1 MQEKSEKCI
10 KEHSIWQKITYLYTC
25 IQFKV
30 IFPLS
35 SMEDTSLPLAIL
47 KYKVQVCN
55 TMKND
60 GIDIFSSS
68 IQFFT
73 ICLLY
78 IRGNSKNLSH
88 GKLSK
93 LSINVK
99 KYSASLCIQK
109 CNTIHY
115 DYIFSIH
122 IMHGLRTPNEAFFHR
137 NP

>member
-1 MQEKSEKCI
+1 
-10 KEHSIWQKITYLYTC
+10 
-25 IQFKV
+25 
-30 IFPLS
+30 
-35 SMEDTSLPLAIL
+35 MENTSLPLAIL

-68 IQFFT
+68 IQFLPFVYST
-73 ICLLY
+73 LGETWDSI
-78 IRGNSKNLSH
+78 SKNLSH

-109 CNTIHY
+109 YYTIH
-115 DYIFSIH
+115 
-122 IMHGLRTPNEAFFHR
+122 
-137 NP
+137 